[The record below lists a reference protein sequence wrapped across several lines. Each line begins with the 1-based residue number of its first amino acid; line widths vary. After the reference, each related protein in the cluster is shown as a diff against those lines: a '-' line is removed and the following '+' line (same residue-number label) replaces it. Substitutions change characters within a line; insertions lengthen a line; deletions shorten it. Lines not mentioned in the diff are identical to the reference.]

1 MNASVTASNMA
12 IKATTQG
19 SLLISK
25 DNVSWTSAT
34 SSIDFELDTAAEA
47 VDVTPVSVNPAAAGT
62 TWYTA
67 SGTDANNGTRSGLF
81 TALTSFTTSASQ
93 QYLSGG
99 ICYALHEKFYIQ
111 SPSGAMEDLG
121 ITGIEFIKNDGQTSN
136 ADIDNAVTVR
146 VEIKTVGG
154 SDTVYTTWVNTNS
167 TTVTYA
173 TGVDATATGYVLKTQ
188 TGNLVK
194 NVSDTATH
202 TIDMVAGT
210 SYEVDVYIYLNGENP
225 HCTSYKAYGW
235 KGAHLN
241 LTFGTSVAY
250 SDET

>member
-1 MNASVTASNMA
+1 MNASVTANNMA

-25 DNVSWTSAT
+25 DNVSWTTAT
-34 SSIDFELDTAAEA
+34 SSIDFELDTASEA

-67 SGTDANNGTRSGLF
+67 SGTDANNGTRNGNF
-81 TALTSFTTSASQ
+81 TALTSFTTSDSA

-121 ITGIEFIKNDGQTSN
+121 ITGIEFIKNDSQSSN
-136 ADIDNAVTVR
+136 TDIDNAVTVR
-146 VEIKTVGG
+146 IEIKTVGG
-154 SDTVYTTWVNTNS
+154 SDSVYTTWVNTDS
-167 TTVTYA
+167 TTISYA
-173 TGVDATATGYVLKTQ
+173 TGVDSTTTGYVLKTES
-188 TGNLVK
+188 GNLVK
-194 NVSDTATH
+194 NASDASTH
-202 TIDMVAGT
+202 TIDMTAT
-210 SYEVDVYIYLNGENP
+210 KSYEVDVYIYLNGENT

-241 LTFGTSVAY
+241 LTFGTSVTY